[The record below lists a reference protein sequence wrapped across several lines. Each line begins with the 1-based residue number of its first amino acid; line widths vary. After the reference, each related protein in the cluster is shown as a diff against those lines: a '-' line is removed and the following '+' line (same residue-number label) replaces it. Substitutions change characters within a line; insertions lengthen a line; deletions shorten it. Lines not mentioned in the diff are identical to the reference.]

1 MGERSRLRFPAMLLG
16 MLSLA
21 LGLWAGLARLGW
33 GVYVPTGS
41 FLEAHGALMVN
52 GVLATLIGLERAVA
66 LERRLL
72 FGAPLLT
79 GAGAVGCALG
89 FPGVFAT
96 GLLVA
101 GSLILLVM
109 FLVILSRQRALHTFT
124 QSVGAGCLLAGNA
137 LALAGFDIPYLIPW
151 WGSFLVLL
159 IAAERLELTRVFR
172 IPPSRRALFVT
183 ALALDLLACV
193 VALRWLE
200 LGGMLLGVAWVL
212 LAGWLVVHDVAWRNL
227 GRRGLPRF
235 TAVSLL
241 TGYVW
246 LGFGGALLTLGG
258 GVASQDLLYDAQLHA
273 VFLGFVL
280 SMAFA
285 HAPIIL
291 PAVLGRPLTF
301 RPVLYLPLAV
311 LHASL
316 VLRIGAD
323 LAGSYLLREWAGL
336 FNVLA
341 IVLFG
346 LALLATVAL
355 DSFAS
360 MRRALSVDSSVFYP

>member
-66 LERRLL
+66 LERRSL

-79 GAGAVGCALG
+79 GAGALAWALG
-89 FPGVFAT
+89 FPAVFAS

-101 GSLILLVM
+101 GSTLLLVM
-109 FLVILSRQRALHTFT
+109 FLIILSRQRALHTLT
-124 QSVGAGCLLAGNA
+124 QSVGAVCLLVGNA
-137 LALAGFDIPYLIPW
+137 LGLAGFDIPYLLPW

-172 IPPSRRALFVT
+172 VSASRRALF
-183 ALALDLLACV
+183 AAFLALDLLACG
-193 VALRWLE
+193 VALRWFV

-212 LAGWLVVHDVAWRNL
+212 LAAWLVVHDVAWRNL

-235 TAVSLL
+235 TAVGLL

-246 LGFGGALLTLGG
+246 LGLGGALLLLYG

-280 SMAFA
+280 SMVFA

-291 PAVLGRPLTF
+291 PAVLGKPLTF
-301 RPVLYLPLAV
+301 RLALYVPLAV

-316 VLRIGAD
+316 ALRVGAD
-323 LAGSYLLREWAGL
+323 LAGSYLVREWAGL

-346 LALLATVAL
+346 LTLLATVAL
-355 DSFAS
+355 DSFAP